1 MSPTK
6 ALRAR
11 GTRDEQ
17 TTESHA
23 PTQCRAGA
31 PHVALVAGVRTFHFR
46 WEWRLQSTPRA
57 LWPHIADTNRFNRDS
72 GVPEV
77 QRVGGSGAASGA
89 RRRLRL
95 RRMGVPIEWEE
106 EPFEWTWSRRFGV
119 IRRYVR
125 GPLAELRILVE
136 LVPDEGGGTQ
146 LIYQVW
152 AHPRGLLGRLTIPF
166 EIGRR
171 YARAFERAVRRY
183 DALAS
188 APTTM
193 ASPGGAPGSLAAPAL
208 ERLAAGRAALQRSGA
223 DPGLVARLAST
234 LTESDDLA
242 LLRLRPYAL
251 ADQWGASRRAVLEL
265 CLAATRAGLL
275 DLRWD
280 LLCPLCRGAQA
291 SPASLR
297 DVRSRAHCET
307 CQIDFTAD
315 LDRLVEVTFRPN
327 PAIRPVENREFCVGG
342 PQLTPHV
349 VVQQLL
355 APGAHRTVLL
365 TLEPGRY
372 RVRALGQPG
381 GQLVRAAPDGQAE
394 AIVVVSPEGW
404 ASGEIVLAPTV
415 TLVLENQTDTERLL
429 LLERLAWTDQA
440 ATAAEVIVLQ
450 TFRDLF
456 SREALRPG
464 ERIAV
469 GQVTLMFTDLREST
483 KLYREVGD
491 APAFGHVMHHFDVI
505 RDVVAGEGGGIV
517 KTIGDAVMAAFHHP
531 AAALRAALLAQ
542 ARLGKAGASP
552 AFPLRVGVHTGPC
565 IAVTLNDRLDYFG
578 SMVNLAARLE
588 GLSTGRDV
596 VVSDTVASDPEVLDW
611 LGTQGD
617 ALSRERGETT
627 IKGFDAERFAIWRI
641 QRRGAADAASS
652 PD

>member
-1 MSPTK
+1 
-6 ALRAR
+6 
-11 GTRDEQ
+11 
-17 TTESHA
+17 
-23 PTQCRAGA
+23 
-31 PHVALVAGVRTFHFR
+31 
-46 WEWRLQSTPRA
+46 
-57 LWPHIADTNRFNRDS
+57 
-72 GVPEV
+72 
-77 QRVGGSGAASGA
+77 
-89 RRRLRL
+89 
-95 RRMGVPIEWEE
+95 MGVPIEWEE
-106 EPFEWTWSRRFGV
+106 EPFEWTWPRRFGV
-119 IRRYVR
+119 VRRYVR

-136 LVPDEGGGTQ
+136 LVPDEGGGTR

-171 YARAFERAVRRY
+171 YARAFELAVRRY

-188 APTTM
+188 APP
-193 ASPGGAPGSLAAPAL
+193 AVAPPGVAPGSLPAPAL

-223 DPGLVARLAST
+223 DTGLVARLAGT
-234 LTESDDLA
+234 LTGSDDLA

-291 SPASLR
+291 SPTSLR
-297 DVRSRAHCET
+297 DVSSRAHCET
-307 CQIDFTAD
+307 CRIDFTAD

-355 APGAHRTVLL
+355 APGARRAVLL

-372 RVRALGQPG
+372 RARALGQPG
-381 GQLVRAAPDGQAE
+381 GQLLRAAVDGQAE
-394 AIVVVSPEGW
+394 AMVVAAPAGW

-415 TLVLENQTDTERLL
+415 TLVLENQTDAEQLL
-429 LLERLAWTDQA
+429 LLERLTWTDQA

-469 GQVTLMFTDLREST
+469 GQVTLVFTDLREST
-483 KLYREVGD
+483 RLYREVGD
-491 APAFGHVMHHFDVI
+491 APAFGHVMNHFDVI

-542 ARLGKAGASP
+542 ARLGEAGEASP
-552 AFPLRVGVHTGPC
+552 AFPLRVGVHAGPC

-596 VVSDTVASDPEVLDW
+596 VVSDAVATDPEVLTW
-611 LGTQGD
+611 LATQGD
-617 ALSRERGETT
+617 ALSIARFETT
-627 IKGFDAERFAIWRI
+627 IKGFDAERFAVCRI
-641 QRRGAADAASS
+641 RRRGAPDADLASRTTGHGEGAAEQNRGGAV
-652 PD
+652 P